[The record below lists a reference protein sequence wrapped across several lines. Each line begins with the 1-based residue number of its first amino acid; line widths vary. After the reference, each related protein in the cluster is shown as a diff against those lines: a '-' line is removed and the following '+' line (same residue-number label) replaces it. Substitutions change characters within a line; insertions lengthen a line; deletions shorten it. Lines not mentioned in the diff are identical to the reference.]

1 MKMNTTE
8 TMTISR
14 TTMNPTFK
22 MTLGDEEVEQLKRL
36 VYLGQ
41 QITEEGTFDSDII
54 RRIEVARR
62 ACS

>member
-8 TMTISR
+8 TMIISR
-14 TTMNPTFK
+14 TIMNPTIK
-22 MTLGDEEVEQLKRL
+22 MTLGNEEVEQLNKF

-41 QITEEGTFDSDII
+41 QITEEGTSDSEII